1 MNEESICN
9 LSIVT
14 TRGIIRPFSAREVDA
29 FLSYHN
35 NLDWMQYQGFKGLSK
50 AEAVDALLSNPT
62 LTQGKQF
69 AFVQPETD
77 QLLGDFYLQREGH
90 TMWLGYTIN
99 PLFARHGYAFE
110 GAKALIE
117 FLSQQHVRVIK
128 ADVDP
133 NNQASRR
140 LLKKLSFK
148 RIMQNDET
156 VIFERRLTDFNN

>member
-14 TRGIIRPFSAREVDA
+14 TRGIIRPFSAHEIDA

-35 NLDWMQYQGFKGLSK
+35 NLDWMQYQEFKGLSR
-50 AEAVDALLSNPT
+50 AEAEDTLLSNPK

-69 AFVQPETD
+69 AFVKPEME
-77 QLLGDFYLQREGH
+77 QLLGDFYLQLEGD

-133 NNQASRR
+133 DNQASRR
-140 LLKKLSFK
+140 LLEKLSFK
-148 RIMQNDET
+148 RIMQNNET
-156 VIFERRLTDFNN
+156 VIFERKLTNFNN